1 MAINYTKINFENR
14 DDSKPDSYLV
24 NGVATEIVKDNSG
37 LISAGT
43 VVNATRM
50 NQIEEKLI
58 TNIIDEDNSK
68 NYITQLKVV
77 SGKPVLEYKEVL

>member
-58 TNIIDEDNSK
+58 TNIIDEDSSK

-77 SGKPVLEYKEVL
+77 SGKPVLEYEEVL

>member
-24 NGVATEIVKDNSG
+24 NGLATEIVKDNSG

-43 VVNATRM
+43 VVNAARM

-58 TNIIDEDNSK
+58 TNIIDEDNGK

>member
-58 TNIIDEDNSK
+58 TNIIDEDNGK

-77 SGKPVLEYKEVL
+77 NGKPVLEYEEVL